1 MTKLLAL
8 CSPGMRC
15 ETPSTQQPLR
25 PHDVEDKDFVSVVA
39 VKHAARRLDD
49 LAIPRPSELLRPTA
63 TLRMIDQLL
72 DVTKDA
78 LDERGCGDRVF
89 ECDVVCDSIQ
99 ITKGWL

>member
-1 MTKLLAL
+1 
-8 CSPGMRC
+8 
-15 ETPSTQQPLR
+15 
-25 PHDVEDKDFVSVVA
+25 VSVVA

-99 ITKGWL
+99 ITKGGL

>member
-1 MTKLLAL
+1 M
-8 CSPGMRC
+8 
-15 ETPSTQQPLR
+15 
-25 PHDVEDKDFVSVVA
+25 SVVA

-49 LAIPRPSELLRPTA
+49 LAIPRPSEFLRPTA

-89 ECDVVCDSIQ
+89 ECDVVRDSIQ